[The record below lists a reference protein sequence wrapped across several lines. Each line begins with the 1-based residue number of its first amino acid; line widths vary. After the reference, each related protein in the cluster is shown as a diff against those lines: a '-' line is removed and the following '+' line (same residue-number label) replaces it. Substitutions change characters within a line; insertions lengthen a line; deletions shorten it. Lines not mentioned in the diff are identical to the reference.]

1 MRQKEIRTKKEQQNL
16 HDELLQDLQEA
27 VNYSKGAK
35 VWSEEHDDDE
45 LYIKIA
51 DMDSIVHIMTGA
63 VLESI
68 IDVLEYYKVRYMFS
82 IHYYMDIE
90 DERPTFVIR
99 VSKYIKHK

>member
-1 MRQKEIRTKKEQQNL
+1 MRQKEIRTKKEQQKL
-16 HDELLQDLQEA
+16 HDELVQDLQEA

-35 VWSEEHDDDE
+35 VWSEEENDDD

-51 DMDSIVHIMTGA
+51 DMDSITHIMTGA

-90 DERPTFVIR
+90 DETPTFVIR